1 MGLLSLKGLWRE
13 KSNVMFWNIRGLCVI
28 KTYCQFHTSNVL
40 FYSYVIYQAPK
51 MIQLDIVESVMSHME
66 NAFVYQYF

>member
-1 MGLLSLKGLWRE
+1 M
-13 KSNVMFWNIRGLCVI
+13 
-28 KTYCQFHTSNVL
+28 
-40 FYSYVIYQAPK
+40 SYFIPVIYQAPK